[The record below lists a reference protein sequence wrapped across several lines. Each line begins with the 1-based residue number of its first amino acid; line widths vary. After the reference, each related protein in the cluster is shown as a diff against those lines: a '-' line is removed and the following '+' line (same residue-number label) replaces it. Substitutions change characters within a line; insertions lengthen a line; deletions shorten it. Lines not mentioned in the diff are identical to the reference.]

1 MNSRQ
6 RRKQNRRFSHWV
18 EVNIGQWV
26 GAEMVEQLND
36 MLDWCDYNYGKGGY
50 LYRWKTSVRF
60 CFPSSE
66 RAVEFKLRWVDA

>member
-1 MNSRQ
+1 
-6 RRKQNRRFSHWV
+6 
-18 EVNIGQWV
+18 
-26 GAEMVEQLND
+26 MVEQLND